1 MDRNLKLE
9 LIVGIFILLGL
20 VAFARLALEVSGF
33 TFASYTQDSYR
44 LYARFDNIA
53 GLTPRAKVTMA
64 GVNIGR
70 VESIQLDPNQ
80 QRALVAMRIA
90 RDVDFL
96 TTDSSAAI
104 QTSGLLGE
112 KYIELTSGADE
123 ELLEDANHIEFTQS
137 ALILENLIGRFLFE
151 SGQE

>member
-20 VAFARLALEVSGF
+20 FAFARLALEVSGF
-33 TFASYTQDSYR
+33 TFSSYAQDSYR

-80 QRALVAMRIA
+80 QRALVAMRID
-90 RDVDFL
+90 RGVNFL

-123 ELLEDANHIEFTQS
+123 ELLEDGNHIEFTQS

>member
-9 LIVGIFILLGL
+9 LVVGVFILLGIF
-20 VAFARLALEVSGF
+20 AFARLALEVSGF
-33 TFASYTQDSYR
+33 TISSYAQEGYR
-44 LYARFDNIA
+44 IYAHFDNIA
-53 GLTPRAKVTMA
+53 GLTSRAKITMA

-70 VESIQLDPNQ
+70 VEFIELDQEQ
-80 QRALVAMRIA
+80 QQALVAMRIDKA
-90 RDVDFL
+90 VDFL

-112 KYIELTSGADE
+112 KYIELVSGADE
-123 ELLEDANHIEFTQS
+123 ELLGEGDFIEFTQS

-151 SGQE
+151 RGQE

>member
-9 LIVGIFILLGL
+9 LIVGVFILLGL
-20 VAFARLALEVSGF
+20 FAFARLALEVSGF
-33 TFASYTQDSYR
+33 TLSSYAQDSYR

-70 VESIQLDPNQ
+70 VEAIQLDPNQ
-80 QRALVAMRIA
+80 QRALVAMRIDG
-90 RDVDFL
+90 DVNFL

-123 ELLEDANHIEFTQS
+123 ELLEDGSHIEFTQS